1 MERRGRARRLKID
14 GTFAS
19 YWEPGRVATGSVW
32 DAVAAPIL
40 ALPPARR
47 RSVLLLGLGGASAA
61 RLARVLAPRAR
72 VVGVEIDPEVVR
84 LARRWFD
91 LDELGLDVVTEDARE
106 YLARVRRR
114 FDVILEDVFVG
125 SGRAVRKPDWLPEPG
140 LALAARRLTRGGV
153 LVSNALDEA
162 PAVSRSLAR
171 RFPRVLQ
178 IEVEGYDNRV
188 LVGGPAVLSARHL
201 RAAVSASHVLRPTLP
216 RLSFRTVPT
225 RAPAAFTPRGT
236 AARSG

>member
-1 MERRGRARRLKID
+1 MVRGRGRQLKID

-47 RSVLLLGLGGASAA
+47 RSVLLLGLGGGSAA
-61 RLARVLAPRAR
+61 RLARALAPRAD

-91 LDELGLDVVTEDARE
+91 LDALGLEVVTEDARRF
-106 YLARVRRR
+106 LGRVRRR

-125 SGRAVRKPDWLPEPG
+125 SGRAVRKPDWLPRPG
-140 LALAARRLTRGGV
+140 LELAARRLARGGV
-153 LVSNALDEA
+153 LASNTLDETA
-162 PAVSRSLAR
+162 EVARALAE
-171 RFPRVLQ
+171 RFPRLLQ
-178 IEVEGYDNRV
+178 IGVEGYDNRV
-188 LVGGPAVLSARHL
+188 LVGGPGVLSARHL
-201 RAAVSASHVLRPTLP
+201 RAAVSASPVLRPTLP
-216 RLSFRTVPT
+216 RLSFRTLAAP
-225 RAPAAFTPRGT
+225 RARLTPRGT
-236 AARSG
+236 AARPG